1 MLFWSQSTMSKWQIQ
16 EAKTR
21 FSELI
26 DRACTEGPQ
35 TITRHGTDRAVMLSI
50 TEYRKLAASRPEF
63 KAHLLGGPKVDE
75 FCVERDLDEGR
86 PEVF

>member
-1 MLFWSQSTMSKWQIQ
+1 MDKWQIQ

-21 FSELI
+21 LSELI

-50 TEYRKLAASRPEF
+50 ADYKRLVASRPEF

-75 FCVERDLDEGR
+75 FVVVRDLDEER

>member
-1 MLFWSQSTMSKWQIQ
+1 MWSESTTAKWQIQ

-35 TITRHGTDRAVMLSI
+35 TITRHGTDRAVILSI
-50 TEYRKLAASRPEF
+50 ADYRVLAASRPDF

-75 FCVERDLDEGR
+75 FSVERDLDEGR